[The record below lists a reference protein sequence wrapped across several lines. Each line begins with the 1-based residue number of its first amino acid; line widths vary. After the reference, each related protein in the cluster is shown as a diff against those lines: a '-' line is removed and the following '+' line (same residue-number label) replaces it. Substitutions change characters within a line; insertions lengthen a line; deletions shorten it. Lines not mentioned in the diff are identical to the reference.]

1 MPVAWGGTIAA
12 LHLPQAGRIHQQTE
26 RCLVKRRKNF
36 SEPILIAAVLFQVVI
51 GLITVIR
58 R

>member
-1 MPVAWGGTIAA
+1 M
-12 LHLPQAGRIHQQTE
+12 
-26 RCLVKRRKNF
+26 KRRKNF
-36 SEPILIAAVLFQVVI
+36 SESILIAAVLFQVVV

>member
-1 MPVAWGGTIAA
+1 MPPFG
-12 LHLPQAGRIHQQTE
+12 AGPSQRSTYLKAGPNPPKSQ
-26 RCLVKRRKNF
+26 RCVVKRRKNF
-36 SEPILIAAVLFQVVI
+36 SESILIAAVLCQIIV